1 MIWKDREQAKVS
13 VMTVDVGARLRFI
26 RMQNGISQRELARRA
41 GITNATVSL
50 IESNRMNPSVG
61 ALKRVLDGIP
71 IGLSEFFATSP
82 NGTER
87 LFWRA
92 DELVEIGKG
101 PISYLQVGTNL
112 VEHQLQILKER
123 YEPGADTGRVLLT
136 HDGEEGGVIIS
147 GRLEVTVDNQ
157 RRVLSPGEAYYFAS
171 KRPHRFRNVGD
182 GPCELISACTPPTF

>member
-1 MIWKDREQAKVS
+1 
-13 VMTVDVGARLRFI
+13 MTVDVGARLRVI
-26 RMQNGISQRELARRA
+26 RMQKGMSQRELARRA
-41 GITNATVSL
+41 GVTNATISL

-71 IGLSEFFATSP
+71 IGLSEFFAMSP
-82 NGTER
+82 DGAEK

-101 PISYLQVGTNL
+101 PISYRQVGANL
-112 VEHQLQILKER
+112 IEHQLQILKEH

-136 HDGEEGGVIIS
+136 HDGEEGGIIIR

-157 RRVLSPGEAYYFAS
+157 RRVLSAGEAYFFAS
-171 KRPHRFRNVGD
+171 RRPHRFRNVGD